1 MIVKKLEYHLRDNGV
16 RTIVFLF
23 ILIYFVLIFIVLE
36 IAVTLLIIS
45 GLEKEVARFQAVSML
60 TATGFTTQESELIAR
75 HPIRRKIAISLIL
88 FGVFSLAVMIA
99 SISTILTKDL
109 RIVQLIIITCFF
121 GIGLFVVK
129 TKSFISKMSGEFHHK
144 LKKEYE
150 LHEMPFQEILYL
162 SEGDLFTS
170 VQIDEESPYVNKKMD
185 EVFTEDKDILLLF
198 VRRGQEKIRRE
209 RMKLVIQAKDELFVY
224 GSNAVI
230 DKQFHVEIANAMV
243 KKQDEEEIKAL
254 NNNL

>member
-1 MIVKKLEYHLRDNGV
+1 MRETGV
-16 RTIVFLF
+16 RPIVFLF
-23 ILIYFVLIFIVLE
+23 IFIYFVLIFLVLE

-45 GLEKEVARFQAVSML
+45 GLDKEVARFQAVSML

-75 HPIRRKIAISLIL
+75 HPIRRKIAIFLIL

-109 RIVQLIIITCFF
+109 RIVQLIIITSLF

-129 TKSFISKMSGEFHHK
+129 NKSFTRIMSGEFHQK

-170 VQIDEESPYVNKKMD
+170 VRIDEESPYVNRKME
-185 EVFTEDKDILLLF
+185 EVFTADKDILLLF
-198 VRRGQEKIRRE
+198 VRRGEEKIRHE

-224 GSNAVI
+224 GSKAVI
-230 DKQFHVEIANAMV
+230 DNKFHVELAKMMA

-254 NNNL
+254 E